1 MIASLP
7 LLILVNKLP
16 SYVLIA
22 NSPRAKLAV
31 DGTAFAVELR
41 FNKI

>member
-16 SYVLIA
+16 SFVLIA
-22 NSPRAKLAV
+22 NSPRAKLPV
-31 DGTAFAVELR
+31 VGTAFAMALR